1 VLVLCKTLGALIYGL
16 VGTVLIAFFK
26 PKTQFRFATFLVTV
40 SLAYPL
46 LRSLDLVPTSLAV
59 EVAALVSQDRAQ
71 SLEFRFKNEDML
83 LKRAFERPMFG
94 WGRYG
99 RSRVYD
105 SETGRDLSTTD
116 GQWIIDIGEFGLL
129 GFLTEFGLLAVCV
142 YRAARAGTRMKTS
155 EDKVYL
161 AALALIVSFNLFD
174 LIPNSTLI
182 PWTWLMAGSL
192 LGQAEGPLRPQRIG
206 RHDNSNALNR
216 RFANSGTR
224 IHPPFGP
231 RPS

>member
-1 VLVLCKTLGALIYGL
+1 
-16 VGTVLIAFFK
+16 
-26 PKTQFRFATFLVTV
+26 
-40 SLAYPL
+40 
-46 LRSLDLVPTSLAV
+46 
-59 EVAALVSQDRAQ
+59 VAAFVSQDRAQ

-83 LKRAFERPMFG
+83 LKRAFERPIFG

-129 GFLTEFGLLAVCV
+129 GFLTEFGLLSVCV
-142 YRAARAGTRMKTS
+142 YRAARAGTRMRTS
-155 EDKVYL
+155 ADKVYL

-174 LIPNSTLI
+174 LIPNSTLL

-192 LGQAEGPLRPQRIG
+192 LGQTEGPLRPQRIG
-206 RHDNSNALNR
+206 RHDNSNALNHG
-216 RFANSGTR
+216 FANSGTR
-224 IHPPFGP
+224 THPPF
-231 RPS
+231 RPPPS